1 MTRPNRKRN
10 LLNGLDLK
18 VLTPLYPRVL
28 SYINMEGGRN
38 VEMFRV
44 KNKFLTRE
52 PEILILFMSI
62 FSFLW
67 DKTVKA
73 ASWNDRSD
81 P

>member
-1 MTRPNRKRN
+1 MTFNDIRHNRKQI

-52 PEILILFMSI
+52 PEILILFYVYLFAPLRQNCHGSY
-62 FSFLW
+62 LG
-67 DKTVKA
+67 
-73 ASWNDRSD
+73 
-81 P
+81 